1 MSNKL
6 FLAAFVG
13 ISAAFVCAPGAFAQQ
28 TGVLL
33 QGNSQVN
40 TATGAFGAAQGGG
53 QLNLGVVG
61 QNQQG
66 FAPTPQTGVLLQGNT
81 QTNTLTNG
89 ILVRQGGPQINAGA
103 VLQNNTLPVF
113 FPFGR

>member
-6 FLAAFVG
+6 VFAAFVG
-13 ISAAFVCAPGAFAQQ
+13 ISAAVVCAPGAFAQQ
-28 TGVLL
+28 TGVLI

-40 TATGAFGAAQGGG
+40 TATNAIGVAQGGG

-61 QNQQG
+61 QNQRG
-66 FAPTPQTGVLLQGNT
+66 FSSTPQTGVLIQGNS

-89 ILVRQGGPQINAGA
+89 FFVRQGGPQINAGA
-103 VLQNNTLPVF
+103 VLQNSTTPVF
-113 FPFGR
+113 RFGR